1 MTYNK
6 SKKEIIK
13 IIQKI
18 SPKYGLYNV
27 FRDFLTLASCTISNG
42 VDKKQWREREE
53 MYLQTIQKYERDEAN
68 LFAQILA
75 LTVLGLEDRL
85 GDFIG
90 ELYMELEISN
100 KDSGQFFTPYDTS
113 RLIAQLAVRDIG
125 KHIEKQ
131 GFVTLNEHAVGS
143 GGMIIAFAEAMR
155 EAGYNY
161 QTQLKVICNDV
172 DYNVVKMCYIQLSL
186 VGIDAVVMQGNTI
199 IQKFNEIWYTPVHLL
214 NQAREQQEQ
223 KMRSAIRA
231 MQEVIELTESINVP
245 NEPIQLS
252 LFDFDEVV

>member
-131 GFVTLNEHAVGS
+131 GFVTLNEPAVGS

-161 QTQLKVICNDV
+161 QTQ
-172 DYNVVKMCYIQLSL
+172 NVLHPAF
-186 VGIDAVVMQGNTI
+186 VGWHRRCSD
-199 IQKFNEIWYTPVHLL
+199 
-214 NQAREQQEQ
+214 AREHNY
-223 KMRSAIRA
+223 
-231 MQEVIELTESINVP
+231 TEI
-245 NEPIQLS
+245 
-252 LFDFDEVV
+252 